1 MTSTLLSD
9 NFLKNVRTSARILE
23 AVNHRFR
30 KRIID
35 QIEDYGSLNPE
46 ALSRLLNVKSSLVAQ
61 HLDVLRREEIVQ
73 YHIEGKQFFY
83 SLNYDKIE
91 KINNAIHGLAEDY

>member
-1 MTSTLLSD
+1 MTSTLLSE
-9 NFLKNVRTSARILE
+9 NFLKNVRTSARILG
-23 AVNHRFR
+23 AVNHHFR

-35 QIEDYGSLNPE
+35 QIEDYGSLNAE
-46 ALSRLLNVKSSLVAQ
+46 ALSRLLNVKSSLVAK

-83 SLNYDKIE
+83 SLNYEKIE

>member
-1 MTSTLLSD
+1 MTSNLLSD

-30 KRIID
+30 KRLID
-35 QIEDYGSLNPE
+35 QIEDYGSLNIE

-61 HLDVLRREEIVQ
+61 HIDVLRREEIVQ

-83 SLNYDKIE
+83 SLNYEKIE
-91 KINNAIHGLAEDY
+91 KINDAIHGLAEDY